1 MVNLNSPAARP
12 RKFLSLPSL
21 HTLRRHRLKVL
32 HSYFTKVIHEYFER
46 RDSLV
51 STMSNHLDERRISGM
66 RTLRACLCSSLSSR
80 PARTQMTHRACLM
93 FSRSV
98 SILPGGMESSEI
110 LYSILSSRPDT
121 SPSRTQM
128 THRACLIRPDTS
140 PSRTQMTHRA
150 CLMLSFEAT
159 VNTDDP
165 SSLSDVQSRSCL
177 AGWNQ
182 DLYKFFFK
190 PDIYQPILKSGGN
203 NIIISGTTDGGTFNF
218 GPSEK
223 KEIAWSVG

>member
-32 HSYFTKVIHEYFER
+32 HSYLYMNILNEETPWEHKPADIYQPILTNGGNNV
-46 RDSLV
+46 
-51 STMSNHLDERRISGM
+51 NISG
-66 RTLRACLCSSLSSR
+66 TTA
-80 PARTQMTHRACLM
+80 
-93 FSRSV
+93 
-98 SILPGGMESSEI
+98 
-110 LYSILSSRPDT
+110 
-121 SPSRTQM
+121 
-128 THRACLIRPDTS
+128 
-140 PSRTQMTHRA
+140 RTQMTHRA

-223 KEIAWSVG
+223 KEIAAWSVG

>member
-128 THRACLIRPDTS
+128 THRACL
-140 PSRTQMTHRA
+140 
-150 CLMLSFEAT
+150 MLSFEAT
-159 VNTDDP
+159 VDTDDP

-177 AGWNQ
+177 AGRNQ
-182 DLYKFFFK
+182 AKFCIQYFQADLTLA
-190 PDIYQPILKSGGN
+190 PP
-203 NIIISGTTDGGTFNF
+203 
-218 GPSEK
+218 EHR
-223 KEIAWSVG
+223 